1 MHRFRV
7 LKSKISKFYPKIHD
21 LRILCRDFRFYLG
34 GQGPQLRG
42 RISRG
47 RRLRSTGP
55 QTPPS
60 PLQRNMD
67 ELRSR

>member
-7 LKSKISKFYPKIHD
+7 LKSKISKFYPKFTT
-21 LRILCRDFRFYLG
+21 CEFYAVISVAIGAGRELE
-34 GQGPQLRG
+34 LRG